1 MILDLAESLLVRIA
15 IYFIIDNK
23 TLSSE
28 MASSKRKADD
38 VPVEINSEDDSD
50 ADDEAGDGEFNEN
63 KKTRI
68 TKSSAHDEYTQVK

>member
-1 MILDLAESLLVRIA
+1 MTAYLAESLLVRI
-15 IYFIIDNK
+15 
-23 TLSSE
+23 E

-63 KKTRI
+63 KKTRM
-68 TKSSAHDEYTQVK
+68 TKSSVHDEYTQVK